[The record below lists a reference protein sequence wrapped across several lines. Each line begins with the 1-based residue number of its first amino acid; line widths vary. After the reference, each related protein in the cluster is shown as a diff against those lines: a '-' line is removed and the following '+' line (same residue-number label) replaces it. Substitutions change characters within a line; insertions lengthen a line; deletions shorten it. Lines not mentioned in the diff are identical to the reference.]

1 MVEHLKRYQLEL
13 TTKGP
18 VFIGDGKSLG
28 KKEYFKKGK
37 IVYVPDLQTMY
48 RGLQKLRLDK
58 KYESF
63 LLDSAYGR
71 MGLEQ
76 WMYQNHIDLMKNREW
91 ISYTLD
97 AGDNFETH
105 KTQRMEI
112 LTFIKDPYGCPYI
125 PGSSL
130 KGALRT
136 ALLSYELCREGE
148 RYAREKSELIHEAKT
163 SREKRKFYLKKQAE
177 DLETKVFN
185 RLDRLKKESE
195 KRNAVNDVMSCLRIS
210 DSRPL
215 STKDLILCQKLD
227 MFTTG
232 KYNPINVMRECIRP
246 EVKIE
251 FEMTIDDRFPY
262 TVEEILEAV
271 KNFVIRYYN
280 SYSIPFLKQKPEL
293 EKPRINYIWLGGG
306 AGFVSKTVIYPM
318 LHKKEENDKQLA
330 RKDSVD
336 TIANI
341 LTKTVNNHEHD
352 HEGDKSRGV
361 SPHTLKITNCQGKM
375 YEFGKCA
382 LKII

>member
-1 MVEHLKRYQLEL
+1 MAEHLKQYRLEL

-28 KKEYFKKGK
+28 KKEYFQRGK
-37 IVYVPDLQTMY
+37 IVYIPDLQKMY
-48 RGLQKLRLDK
+48 HGLQKMRLDA

-76 WMYQNHIDLMKNREW
+76 WFRQNRIDPLKNPDW

-97 AGDNFETH
+97 AGDIFETQ
-105 KTQRMEI
+105 KMEI
-112 LTFIKDPYGCPYI
+112 RTFIKDSYGCPYI

-136 ALLSYELCREGE
+136 ALLSYELCNNRESYTKE
-148 RYAREKSELIHEAKT
+148 RSELIHEARS
-163 SREKRKFYLKKQAE
+163 SRDKRKYFLKNQE
-177 DLETKVFN
+177 ERLETKVFN
-185 RLDRLKKESE
+185 KLNHLE
-195 KRNAVNDVMSCLRIS
+195 KDSKNAVNDVMSCLRIS
-210 DSRPL
+210 DSKPL
-215 STKDLILCQKLD
+215 KTADLILCQKLD

-232 KYNPINVMRECIRP
+232 KFKSLNVMRECIKP

-251 FEMTIDDRFPY
+251 FDMTIDDRFPY
-262 TVEEILEAV
+262 TVENILEAV
-271 KNFVIRYYN
+271 KLFVTRYYN
-280 SYSIPFLKQKPEL
+280 SYSTLFIKQNPDL
-293 EKPRINYIWLGGG
+293 ENPRNNQIWLGGG

-318 LHKKEENDKQLA
+318 LHKKEEKDKQLA

-341 LTKTVNNHEHD
+341 LIKTVNNPEHD
-352 HEGDKSRGV
+352 HEGDRARGI
-361 SPHTLKITNCQGKM
+361 SPHALKTTKCQGKI

>member
-1 MVEHLKRYQLEL
+1 MAEHLKRYQLKL
-13 TTKGP
+13 ITKGP

-48 RGLQKLRLDK
+48 HGLQKLRLDK

-76 WMYQNHIDLMKNREW
+76 WLRQNHIDPMKNREW

-97 AGDNFETH
+97 AGDILE
-105 KTQRMEI
+105 TQRMEI

-148 RYAREKSELIHEAKT
+148 RYAREKSELIHEART

-195 KRNAVNDVMSCLRIS
+195 KRKAVNDVMSCLRIS

-280 SYSIPFLKQKPEL
+280 SYSIPFLKQNPEL

-341 LTKTVNNHEHD
+341 LTKTVNNPEHD
-352 HEGDKSRGV
+352 HEGDRSRGV
-361 SPHTLKITNCQGKM
+361 SPHTLKITKCQGKM